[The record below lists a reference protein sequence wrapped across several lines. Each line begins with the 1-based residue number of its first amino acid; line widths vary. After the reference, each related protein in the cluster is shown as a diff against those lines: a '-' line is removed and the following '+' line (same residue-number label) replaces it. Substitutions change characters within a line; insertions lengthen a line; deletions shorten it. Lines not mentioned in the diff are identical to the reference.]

1 MVEQVEE
8 EIFQMIKNTP
18 VRVGEKLPNEYH
30 FSELFCRKT
39 IRLESGISKRKKQ
52 LKSRNTPVFLVVP
65 LLKCYDVIRQK
76 ENRKKEEWRKKSGT
90 GQSESK
96 STCAGKRS
104 FEDGNGMDGR
114 RFVQATDYG

>member
-1 MVEQVEE
+1 MSERKNLKGKRLVEQVEE

-52 LKSRNTPVFLVVP
+52 LKSRNTPVLS
-65 LLKCYDVIRQK
+65 CR
-76 ENRKKEEWRKKSGT
+76 T
-90 GQSESK
+90 
-96 STCAGKRS
+96 T
-104 FEDGNGMDGR
+104 FE
-114 RFVQATDYG
+114 VL

>member
-76 ENRKKEEWRKKSGT
+76 ENSKKEEWRKK
-90 GQSESK
+90 
-96 STCAGKRS
+96 
-104 FEDGNGMDGR
+104 
-114 RFVQATDYG
+114 YGLYF